1 MSYSSRIM
9 KSINEY
15 PELTIIDAQKL
26 YKEKFSDVSEQA
38 FYKTISRMSKNEDI
52 ERVSK
57 AIYCKP
63 RRGRFGKI
71 TSSEKNILEHYLGI
85 NKNKGIVIGYQMYNS
100 KGLTTQ
106 VSKNIELYS
115 NITFQE
121 KKQIKN
127 VIIYK
132 TNIRFDISTIKM
144 IELLEVLQNYRNIE
158 DLNFIGLKKFIEDS
172 VKYYDEKIIQK
183 LIKAIGY
190 KKHTLASLK
199 NILDFFNVEN
209 KIDSYLNGTSRYN
222 AIIMEELYGAACN

>member
-1 MSYSSRIM
+1 MSYSSRIIE
-9 KSINEY
+9 SINEY

-26 YKEKFSDVSEQA
+26 YKEKFNDVSEQA

-57 AIYCKP
+57 GIYCKP
-63 RRGRFGKI
+63 RRGRFGTI

-85 NKNKGIVIGYQMYNS
+85 NKNKGVVIGYQMYNS

-127 VIIYK
+127 IIIYK
-132 TNIRFDISTIKM
+132 ANIRFDISTIKM

-158 DLNFIGLKKFIEDS
+158 DLNVIGLKRFIEDS
-172 VKYYDEKIIQK
+172 VKYYDEKTIQK
-183 LIKAIGY
+183 LIKTIYY

-209 KIDSYLNGTSRYN
+209 KIESYLNGTSRYN
-222 AIIMEELYGAACN
+222 AIRMEELYGAAS

>member
-1 MSYSSRIM
+1 MSYSSRIIE
-9 KSINEY
+9 SINEY

-26 YKEKFSDVSEQA
+26 YKEKFNDVSEQA

-57 AIYCKP
+57 GIYCKP
-63 RRGRFGKI
+63 RRGRFGTI

-85 NKNKGIVIGYQMYNS
+85 NKNKGVVIGYQMYNS

-127 VIIYK
+127 IIIYK
-132 TNIRFDISTIKM
+132 ANIRFDISTIKM

-158 DLNFIGLKKFIEDS
+158 DLNVIGLKRFIEDS
-172 VKYYDEKIIQK
+172 VKYYDEKTIQK

-190 KKHTLASLK
+190 KKHTFASLK

-209 KIDSYLNGTSRYN
+209 KIESYLNGTSRYN
-222 AIIMEELYGAACN
+222 AIRMEELYGAAS